1 MCVYETE
8 RENLDIFARI
18 SRAINETELSIEIHL
33 GLYIIRLSLHLK
45 SLGGNTMFNK
55 GSWDKVQLFRV
66 KKEKKKGE
74 KEAVFSTSSLISI
87 KLQIIL
93 RCESLKSK

>member
-1 MCVYETE
+1 MRQ
-8 RENLDIFARI
+8 RENLDIFART

-45 SLGGNTMFNK
+45 SLGGNRMFNK

-66 KKEKKKGE
+66 RKKKTE
-74 KEAVFSTSSLISI
+74 EREAAFPTSSLISI
-87 KLQIIL
+87 QTPNY
-93 RCESLKSK
+93 SKM